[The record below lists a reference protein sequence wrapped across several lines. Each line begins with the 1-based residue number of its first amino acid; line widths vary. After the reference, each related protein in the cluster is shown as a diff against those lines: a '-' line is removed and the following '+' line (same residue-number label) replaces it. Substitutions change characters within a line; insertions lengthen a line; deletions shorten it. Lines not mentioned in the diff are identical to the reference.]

1 MPSASSDKP
10 WLQDFEQMLS
20 RWADHVRA
28 QAKAGEQSPA
38 AAALLD
44 ELLHSWATFVQQPDD
59 ARRADQDQ
67 KPASGQPPA
76 DWLAR
81 TASGG
86 PPAHWLAYIREK
98 APHLLDESGELRL
111 TTATA
116 VPPTDPTLPK
126 IAADA
131 PSDTVATPPVT
142 AAQPPEPPPAAAKP
156 VATAVVT
163 TPPAPDLP
171 PPTTATPV
179 QPAARKNPPAA
190 RPSTGRLSPA
200 PLPAADTRL
209 PTAVP
214 APTPAPTP
222 RRPLTPP
229 DQKSAADDTQTADP
243 GLPPTPPVS
252 PPVLAAKT
260 PPEIVSPVSAAEITR
275 EPVGK
280 TAVSA
285 RQPLQL
291 KPVPTHHQQAA
302 QTTPATPAPHSPPR
316 TYAAS
321 QPLPAEEMVTVRPSP
336 PLPPVE
342 PAQPRQEPARLP
354 QWQPAA
360 QESVAYAPKPGHG
373 RVPFAPDPL
382 PPDSLPPDPP
392 PPTWR
397 QAARPTMADLPEPTP
412 RHRGE
417 TAVPSPI
424 AAPTWPELPPDTPRL
439 PDETPADNPPPWLV
453 YRLALEQRRRERL
466 DREQRGTQWNAS
478 PF

>member
-1 MPSASSDKP
+1 MPNASSDKP

-44 ELLHSWATFVQQPDD
+44 DLLHSWAAFVQQPDD
-59 ARRADQDQ
+59 DRRANQDQ
-67 KPASGQPPA
+67 KPVSGPPPA

-111 TTATA
+111 TMATA
-116 VPPTDPTLPK
+116 VPPTNPTLPP
-126 IAADA
+126 IVADA
-131 PSDTVATPPVT
+131 PPDTVATPPVT
-142 AAQPPEPPPAAAKP
+142 DGQPPEWPPAAAKP
-156 VATAVVT
+156 AATAVVT

-179 QPAARKNPPAA
+179 QPAAIKNSPAA
-190 RPSTGRLSPA
+190 RPSTVRLSPA

-214 APTPAPTP
+214 TPTP
-222 RRPLTPP
+222 RPALTPP
-229 DQKSAADDTQTADP
+229 DEKSAADKPHANEPYATEP

-252 PPVLAAKT
+252 PPVLAAQT
-260 PPEIVSPVSAAEITR
+260 PPEIVPPVSAAEITR
-275 EPVGK
+275 EPVGR

-291 KPVPTHHQQAA
+291 KPVPIHQQAA
-302 QTTPATPAPHSPPR
+302 QTTPTTPAPHSPPIA
-316 TYAAS
+316 YAAS
-321 QPLPAEEMVTVRPSP
+321 RPVPAEEMVTGRPSP

-342 PAQPRQEPARLP
+342 PAQPRQQPVRLP
-354 QWQPAA
+354 QWQPAT
-360 QESVAYAPKPGHG
+360 QESVAYAPKPEYG
-373 RVPFAPDPL
+373 RVPSAPDP
-382 PPDSLPPDPP
+382 LPPDPP

-397 QAARPTMADLPEPTP
+397 QAARPPTTVLPEPTP
-412 RHRGE
+412 RHGGE

-424 AAPTWPELPPDTPRL
+424 TAPTWPELPPDMPRL
-439 PDETPADNPPPWLV
+439 PDETLADNPPPWLV